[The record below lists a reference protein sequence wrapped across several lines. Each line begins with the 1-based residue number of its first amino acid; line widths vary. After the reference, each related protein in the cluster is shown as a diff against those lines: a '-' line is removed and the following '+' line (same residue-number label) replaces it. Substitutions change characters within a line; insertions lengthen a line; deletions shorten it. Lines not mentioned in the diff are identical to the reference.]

1 MSWKLQQWKS
11 VLEIKSGRS
20 QKQVK
25 NQDGKYPIYG
35 SGGIMGY
42 ADDFICNEGTTI
54 IGRKGTINKPIYVEE
69 KFWNVDTAFGLSP
82 SKYLDSKFLYYFCL
96 GYDFTKHDKGTTLPS
111 LVKKDLLA
119 NVFMAVP
126 PIAEQRRIVEILD
139 EAFEGIDRAEANT
152 KKNLANARELF
163 DSYLNKVFNNSK
175 NTQWVTLSDLCVA
188 ITDGDHQPPPK
199 ASEGIPFITISN
211 IDKQNRTIDF
221 SDTFKVS
228 PGYFN
233 KLKEHRRPLQGDIL
247 YTVTGSYGIPVIV
260 NDEKK
265 FCFQRH
271 IGLIRPSKET
281 KSRFLYYLLLS
292 EKVKKQADKCATGTA
307 QKTVGLRSLRKFIVP
322 KMSLNDQIEII
333 KKLDDTS
340 KEVIRLEKI
349 YQRKLEALA
358 ELKQSI
364 LQKAFTGK
372 LPPL

>member
-25 NQDGKYPIYG
+25 NLDGKYPIYG

-42 ADDFICNEGTTI
+42 ADDFICNEGTII

-82 SKYLDSKFLYYFCL
+82 SEYLDSKFLYYFCL

-126 PIAEQRRIVEILD
+126 PLAEQRRIVEILD
-139 EAFEGIDRAEANT
+139 EAFKGIDRAEANT
-152 KKNLANARELF
+152 KKNLANAHELF

-271 IGLIRPSKET
+271 IGLIRPNKET

-322 KMSLNDQIEII
+322 KIFLNDQI
-333 KKLDDTS
+333 
-340 KEVIRLEKI
+340 
-349 YQRKLEALA
+349 
-358 ELKQSI
+358 
-364 LQKAFTGK
+364 
-372 LPPL
+372 